1 MAGRIIYGA
10 EPVDGPTAERLG
22 MVQWSVP
29 RAELQA
35 RARAEVDKLAAMS
48 PAALQAAKQ
57 CVHAFGVAGVD
68 GYAVERQVG
77 KGIFA
82 SAETQALLKG
92 FLDRSQKKTRCC
104 LPFGTCGPAG
114 RQVTAA
120 VFPPY
125 QQEYFMST
133 VTDVDWKSA
142 TSLAGK
148 VVVMTGVSSGI
159 GRATALQFVSAGA
172 AVVGGDLNVKD
183 GEALVAEIRASGGK
197 ADFLPLDLSDGASV
211 DAFVAAAREFDPD
224 IVVNVAGWDKIGPFM
239 DNTPDLWDKLVRINF
254 LGPIRM
260 IHGLLPGLMAKRYG
274 KVITVSSDAG
284 RVGSLG
290 ETFYAGTKGGII
302 AFTKSL
308 AREMSRY
315 NINCNVICPGPTDT
329 PLFHSIESEKLRAAL
344 VSASPM
350 RRLGKPVEV
359 ANGIVFLASPAADF
373 VQGQVLSVSGGLTM
387 HG

>member
-1 MAGRIIYGA
+1 
-10 EPVDGPTAERLG
+10 
-22 MVQWSVP
+22 
-29 RAELQA
+29 
-35 RARAEVDKLAAMS
+35 
-48 PAALQAAKQ
+48 
-57 CVHAFGVAGVD
+57 
-68 GYAVERQVG
+68 
-77 KGIFA
+77 
-82 SAETQALLKG
+82 LK
-92 FLDRSQKKTRCC
+92 
-104 LPFGTCGPAG
+104 FGTCGPAG
-114 RQVTAA
+114 WQVTTPA
-120 VFPPY
+120 FFLTY

-133 VTDVDWKSA
+133 ATDVDWKSA

-211 DAFVAAAREFDPD
+211 DSFVAAARGFDPD
-224 IVVNVAGWDKIGPFM
+224 IVVNVAGWDKIGPFI